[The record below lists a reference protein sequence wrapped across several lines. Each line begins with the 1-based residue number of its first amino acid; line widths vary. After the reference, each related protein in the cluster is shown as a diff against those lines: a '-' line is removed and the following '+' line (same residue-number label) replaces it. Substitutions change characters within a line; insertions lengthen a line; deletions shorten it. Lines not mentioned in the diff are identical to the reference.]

1 MPLVTTFWC
10 LNMYICL
17 YFYRCFHSILFFLL
31 VTTIFVLIMAHD
43 AFHFYV
49 GSVYLSRAFL
59 VRKDHGDM
67 LIGTILQEVSWDV
80 GTVKNELKEEVRAEV
95 GVCLDR
101 SV

>member
-1 MPLVTTFWC
+1 MV
-10 LNMYICL
+10 
-17 YFYRCFHSILFFLL
+17 HK
-31 VTTIFVLIMAHD
+31 

-49 GSVYLSRAFL
+49 GSVYLSSVLL
-59 VRKDHGDM
+59 VRKSHSDM

-80 GTVKNELKEEVRAEV
+80 GTVKTELKEEARTEV

>member
-1 MPLVTTFWC
+1 MS
-10 LNMYICL
+10 
-17 YFYRCFHSILFFLL
+17 RE
-31 VTTIFVLIMAHD
+31 

-49 GSVYLSRAFL
+49 GSVYLSGAL
-59 VRKDHGDM
+59 PVRKEHSDM

-80 GTVKNELKEEVRAEV
+80 STVKNELKEEVRAEV